1 MKMRHQTHKDVPGPS
16 REGDGLSSEEIGED
30 EDGED
35 TIDSSLAHGTI
46 WAEVVDPCPLPY
58 FCLLHF

>member
-35 TIDSSLAHGTI
+35 TS
-46 WAEVVDPCPLPY
+46 VPLVSTWDHLGRGGRSMPSA
-58 FCLLHF
+58 LLHF